1 MSVQGIGESLGVT
14 SSNVKAVME
23 ARCEYY
29 EGAVESL
36 RTLIETEGVSVEN
49 LSKRRQSLLQGLAV
63 DIGRDLS
70 TVTRIK
76 IQCVGS
82 PYYQGMLDPFLY
94 YLRDMISSLR
104 LFASSERGQF
114 V

>member
-1 MSVQGIGESLGVT
+1 MGEQGIGGVT
-14 SSNVKAVME
+14 SGNVKAVME

-29 EGAVESL
+29 EKAVESL
-36 RTLIETEGVSVEN
+36 RTLIETDGVSVEN

-76 IQCVGS
+76 IQCAGS
-82 PYYQGMLDPFLY
+82 TYYQSMLDPFCW
-94 YLRDMISSLR
+94 YLKDLISCLR
-104 LFASSERGQF
+104 LFDSSERGQF